1 MTTASVST
9 VPSATP
15 KKHHHSIQFTWFFWF
30 FPKQLP
36 TDRAPP
42 SKYIQ
47 TPIFDAAF
55 GARPGGLNLNHAW
68 VGRDDV
74 TELTFR
80 GWDHLKQVFS
90 SNWVKT
96 KVGPDGPLF
105 ADFETTMAL
114 LATEEP
120 VPLPYEMKPTAD
132 DGFAT
137 VATYFLATP
146 DNERH
151 GGAVQD
157 KVQTLL
163 VRALSENTR
172 QEVYKVEVNVGI
184 TSSQFDLNAYF
195 WGGNNPQYCLV
206 YKLFMKSAAS
216 VPYVRKAQARFE
228 SLARDALD
236 FSTSFI
242 VFGKEALV
250 LDHGRDI
257 GVCTSMLPK
266 VFGINN
272 LSNRR
277 LLV

>member
-1 MTTASVST
+1 MQGSNHPHSASMSEVTGEIKQIACGRRKPNMTRKEYNDHRFRVHGALSDAEEAS
-9 VPSATP
+9 P
-15 KKHHHSIQFTWFFWF
+15 H
-30 FPKQLP
+30 
-36 TDRAPP
+36 
-42 SKYIQ
+42 KYIQ

-184 TSSQFDLNAYF
+184 TSM
-195 WGGNNPQYCLV
+195 

-250 LDHGRDI
+250 LDHGRGI
-257 GVCTSMLPK
+257 GFDPK
-266 VFGINN
+266 RQPMFDDTEYFNAVSH
-272 LSNRR
+272 LDMK
-277 LLV
+277 

>member
-1 MTTASVST
+1 M
-9 VPSATP
+9 
-15 KKHHHSIQFTWFFWF
+15 
-30 FPKQLP
+30 
-36 TDRAPP
+36 
-42 SKYIQ
+42 
-47 TPIFDAAF
+47 
-55 GARPGGLNLNHAW
+55 NLNHAW

-80 GWDHLKQVFS
+80 GWDHLKQVFR

-120 VPLPYEMKPTAD
+120 VPLPYEMRPTAD

-195 WGGNNPQYCLV
+195 GGGNNPQYCLV

-216 VPYVRKAQARFE
+216 VPYVRKAQAKFE
-228 SLARDALD
+228 ILARDALD

-250 LDHGRDI
+250 LDHGRGI
-257 GVCTSMLPK
+257 RVCTSMLPK
-266 VFGINN
+266 VLGNN
-272 LSNRR
+272 NFSNKR